1 MLCVYG
7 HLVHIKV
14 VNNGIEAGV
23 KIIEKID
30 NLNTMVVSYSL
41 IIVKPLEVSFLPRE
55 Q

>member
-23 KIIEKID
+23 KIVEEID
-30 NLNTMVVSYSL
+30 NLNTIVVSYSL
-41 IIVKPLEVSFLPRE
+41 LILKPLEVSFLLRE